1 MQKHIDAEAYI
12 DAETAMRDGEM
23 MMLWING
30 VMLVADDADAAS
42 DADVDGAAGDTDAT
56 VS

>member
-1 MQKHIDAEAYI
+1 MLKHIDAEAYI

-30 VMLVADDADAAS
+30 VMLVAADADAS
-42 DADVDGAAGDTDAT
+42 DADAAAGDTDAT

>member
-1 MQKHIDAEAYI
+1 MLKHIDAEAYI

-30 VMLVADDADAAS
+30 VMLVADDDATDVAAD
-42 DADVDGAAGDTDAT
+42 GDTDAT